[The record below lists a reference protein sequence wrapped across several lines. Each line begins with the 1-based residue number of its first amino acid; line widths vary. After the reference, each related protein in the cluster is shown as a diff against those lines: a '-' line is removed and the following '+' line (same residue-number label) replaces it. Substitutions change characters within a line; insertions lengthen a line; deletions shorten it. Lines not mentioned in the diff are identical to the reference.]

1 MPGMPRRKPAPV
13 ADTLRRYRGRI
24 HAEGHSTGLKTINFL
39 AWQMVLRALIYRRCS
54 GQIYSLVGISSDEL
68 THITYSR
75 YSLVRP
81 GGHSEAGC

>member
-1 MPGMPRRKPAPV
+1 MPGMRRRKPAPV

-54 GQIYSLVGISSDEL
+54 GQIYSLVGISSGEL
-68 THITYSR
+68 THITYRATRSCAA
-75 YSLVRP
+75 
-81 GGHSEAGC
+81 GGRSEAGC